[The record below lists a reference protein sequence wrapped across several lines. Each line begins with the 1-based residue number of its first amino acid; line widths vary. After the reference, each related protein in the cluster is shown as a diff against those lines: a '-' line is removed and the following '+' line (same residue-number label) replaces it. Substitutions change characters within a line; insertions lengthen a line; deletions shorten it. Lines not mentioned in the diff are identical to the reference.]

1 MMIDSKQKQG
11 AFAMQ
16 LPDLNIPEKEK
27 KILEA
32 AISIISEKEFN
43 AATTSEIARAAGVA
57 EGTIFR
63 YFKTKKDIL
72 RGILIHVINL
82 LGEPLVLEG
91 VKKILLHSKQK
102 DLRSILKAF
111 LQDRIALIDS
121 LFPMIR
127 ILLTEAMYHE
137 DIREALYENVISKA
151 LGIFNVFYE
160 QMLERG
166 LMKKGLDPV
175 VAIRSVI
182 GNIVFLFIYRK
193 FFADNAEPDD
203 LDQEID
209 KVIDVIIFGIA
220 AGPAPLGRK
229 EA

>member
-1 MMIDSKQKQG
+1 
-11 AFAMQ
+11 MQ

-32 AISIISEKEFN
+32 AITIISEKGFN

-72 RGILIHVINL
+72 RSILIHVISL
-82 LGEPLVLEG
+82 MGEPLVLEG
-91 VKKILLHSKQK
+91 VKKILLNSRQK
-102 DLRSILKAF
+102 DLRSILKDF
-111 LQDRIALIDS
+111 LKDRITLINS

-127 ILLTEAMYHE
+127 ILLTEALYHE
-137 DIREALYENVISKA
+137 DIREALYENIVSKA

-166 LMKKGLDPV
+166 MMRKDLDPV
-175 VAIRSVI
+175 VAIRCII

-193 FFADNAEPDD
+193 FVLDNMEPDD
-203 LDQEID
+203 LEQEMD
-209 KVIDVIIFGIA
+209 RVIDVIMFGIA
-220 AGPAPLGRK
+220 SPAMLKRK